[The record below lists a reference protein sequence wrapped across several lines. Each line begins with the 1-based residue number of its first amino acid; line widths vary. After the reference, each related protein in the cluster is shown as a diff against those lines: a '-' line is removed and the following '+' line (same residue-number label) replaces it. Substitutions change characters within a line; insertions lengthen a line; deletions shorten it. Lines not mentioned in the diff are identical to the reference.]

1 MNTLKGPGIFL
12 SQFIDNTA
20 PFNTLEGLA
29 TWASSL
35 GLKHYKYLV
44 IISTSSILS
53 RQLEASNIAMMS
65 KACLLNTIYRSVSYR
80 RIWKDSWWRFIQLT
94 IILLVVLRLKVLRTI
109 Q

>member
-35 GLKHYKYLV
+35 GF
-44 IISTSSILS
+44 
-53 RQLEASNIAMMS
+53 
-65 KACLLNTIYRSVSYR
+65 KALQIPCNH
-80 RIWKDSWWRFIQLT
+80 
-94 IILLVVLRLKVLRTI
+94 
-109 Q
+109 